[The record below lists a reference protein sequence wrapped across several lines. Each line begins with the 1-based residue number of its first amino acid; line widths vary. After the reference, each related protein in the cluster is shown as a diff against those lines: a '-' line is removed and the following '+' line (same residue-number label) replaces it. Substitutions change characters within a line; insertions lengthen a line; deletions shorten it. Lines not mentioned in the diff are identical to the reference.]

1 MPELPEVE
9 TIRRQLDP
17 LVTGAVIV
25 AADSHWSDK
34 FTPALDA
41 VGATITGI
49 NRRGKYLLFQLDD
62 DGDDESDD
70 GYDDG
75 YELVAHLGMTGSFHL
90 EPGSGSDPSCAD
102 HGKHTRAVWAFDDG
116 RHLVFDDTRRFGR
129 LRVVPTGVYNDIA
142 TLHHMGPEPLDGEF
156 TGASLHKAIVG
167 KSRSIKTQ
175 LLSQRPVA
183 GVGNIYADEALFLAG
198 IDPRA
203 RRVGRERCDRLAET
217 VKQVL
222 AAGIDNGG
230 TTLRDYVNAE
240 GDIGRNQHSLLV
252 YGRGGEPCTLCAE
265 PLSTVVIDARTTT
278 FCKNCQN
285 R

>member
-9 TIRRQLDP
+9 TIRRQLEP
-17 LVTGAVIV
+17 LVRDAVIV

-41 VGATITGI
+41 VGTTITGI
-49 NRRGKYLLFQLDD
+49 DRRGKYLLFQLDD
-62 DGDDESDD
+62 GS
-70 GYDDG
+70 
-75 YELVAHLGMTGSFHL
+75 ELVAHLGMTGSFHL
-90 EPGSGSDPSCAD
+90 EPGISSDPSCAA
-102 HGKHTRAVWAFDDG
+102 HGKHTRAVWALDDG

-129 LRVVPTGVYNDIA
+129 LRVVPKGDYVDIA
-142 TLHHMGPEPLDGEF
+142 TLHKMGPEPLDGEF
-156 TGASLHKAIVG
+156 TGASLHAAIIG
-167 KSRSIKTQ
+167 RSRSIKTQ

-203 RRVGRERCDRLAET
+203 RRVGRERCDRLADT

-222 AAGIDNGG
+222 ATGIANGG

-240 GDIGRNQHSLLV
+240 GGEGQNQHALLV
-252 YGRGGEPCTLCAE
+252 YGRGGEPCTSCAE
-265 PLSTVVIDARTTT
+265 PLSTIVIDARTTT
-278 FCKNCQN
+278 FCKRCQK